1 MKESTPTAPK
11 KLFIVACH
19 LHICESHS
27 HLVPGM
33 LTSNQQS
40 RHVLLQL
47 THVEPT
53 PEVALH
59 AAAAEAL
66 RKFPGWALL
75 NTAAIEIPAALI
87 ATMAPRFEHREDSA
101 KP

>member
-1 MKESTPTAPK
+1 MTAPSPS

-19 LHICESHS
+19 LHVCESRS
-27 HLVPGM
+27 LPEPGM
-33 LTSNQQS
+33 LITKQEC

-53 PEVALH
+53 MEIALH

-75 NTAAIEIPAALI
+75 NTAALEIPPALI
-87 ATMAPRFEHREDSA
+87 ATMAPRFQHRQDTS